1 MGGNDDPDRSGLIV
15 YIDRSDVSEDRKQ
28 DLKAGIRRLVD
39 VIPSLEP
46 QLISYAFHLDDE
58 AAVMTVVAVHPDS
71 ASLELHLEI
80 GRTEFHKLADMITL
94 RQIEVYGSV
103 SDKARAM
110 LQEKATMLG
119 GTDVTVM
126 NASRGSIVRR
136 PRGSNPAVAA

>member
-1 MGGNDDPDRSGLIV
+1 VGGNDDPDGSGLIV

-39 VIPSLEP
+39 VIQSREP

-119 GTDVTVM
+119 GSDVTVHERFAGFDRPP
-126 NASRGSIVRR
+126 NSRH
-136 PRGSNPAVAA
+136 

>member
-1 MGGNDDPDRSGLIV
+1 MDGNDDPDRSGLIV

-39 VIPSLEP
+39 VIQSREP
-46 QLISYAFHLDDE
+46 QLISYAFHLDEE
-58 AAVMTVVAVHPDS
+58 AASVTVVAVHPDS

-80 GRTEFHKLADMITL
+80 GRTEFRKLADMITL
-94 RQIEVYGSV
+94 RQIEVYGSP

-119 GTDVTVM
+119 GSDVTVHERFAGFDRPP
-126 NASRGSIVRR
+126 NSRH
-136 PRGSNPAVAA
+136 

>member
-1 MGGNDDPDRSGLIV
+1 VGGNDDPDGSGLIV

-39 VIPSLEP
+39 VIQSREP

-58 AAVMTVVAVHPDS
+58 AAAMTVVAVHPDS

-80 GRTEFHKLADMITL
+80 GRTEFRKLAGMVTL

-119 GTDVTVM
+119 GTDVTVHERFAGFDRPP
-126 NASRGSIVRR
+126 NSRQ
-136 PRGSNPAVAA
+136 

>member
-1 MGGNDDPDRSGLIV
+1 MGGNDDPDGSRLIV

-39 VIPSLEP
+39 VIQSLEP
-46 QLISYAFHLDDE
+46 QLISYVFHLDDE

-80 GRTEFHKLADMITL
+80 GRTEFRKLADMITL
-94 RQIEVYGSV
+94 RRIEVYGSV

-119 GTDVTVM
+119 GSDVTVHERFAGFDRPP
-126 NASRGSIVRR
+126 NSRH
-136 PRGSNPAVAA
+136 

>member
-28 DLKAGIRRLVD
+28 GLKAGIRRLVD
-39 VIPSLEP
+39 VIQSREP

-58 AAVMTVVAVHPDS
+58 SAVMTVVAVHPDS

-94 RQIEVYGSV
+94 RQIAVYGSV

-119 GTDVTVM
+119 GSDVTVHERFAGFDRPP
-126 NASRGSIVRR
+126 NSRH
-136 PRGSNPAVAA
+136 

>member
-1 MGGNDDPDRSGLIV
+1 MGGNDDPDGSGLIV
-15 YIDRSDVSEDRKQ
+15 YIDRSAVSEDREQ

-39 VIPSLEP
+39 VIQSREP
-46 QLISYAFHLDDE
+46 QLISYVFHLDEE

-80 GRTEFHKLADMITL
+80 GRTEFRKLADMITL

-119 GTDVTVM
+119 GSDVTVHERF
-126 NASRGSIVRR
+126 AGFDR
-136 PRGSNPAVAA
+136 PPNPRQ

>member
-28 DLKAGIRRLVD
+28 DLKAGIRRLVN
-39 VIPSLEP
+39 VIQSREP
-46 QLISYAFHLDDE
+46 QLISYAFHLDEE
-58 AAVMTVVAVHPDS
+58 AAAMTVVAVHPDS

-80 GRTEFHKLADMITL
+80 GRTEFRKLADMITL
-94 RQIEVYGSV
+94 RQVEVYGSP

-119 GTDVTVM
+119 GSDVTVHERFAGFDRPP
-126 NASRGSIVRR
+126 NSRH
-136 PRGSNPAVAA
+136 

>member
-1 MGGNDDPDRSGLIV
+1 MGGNDDADRSGLIV

-39 VIPSLEP
+39 VIQSREP

-80 GRTEFHKLADMITL
+80 GRTEFRKLADMITL

-119 GTDVTVM
+119 GRDVTVHERF
-126 NASRGSIVRR
+126 AGFDRPPTSRQ
-136 PRGSNPAVAA
+136 

>member
-15 YIDRSDVSEDRKQ
+15 YIDRSDVNEDRKQ

-39 VIPSLEP
+39 VIQSREP

-58 AAVMTVVAVHPDS
+58 AAAMTVVAVHPDS

-80 GRTEFHKLADMITL
+80 GRTEFRKLGDMITL
-94 RQIEVYGSV
+94 RRIEVYGSP

-119 GTDVTVM
+119 GTDVTVHERFAGFDRPP
-126 NASRGSIVRR
+126 NSRQ
-136 PRGSNPAVAA
+136 

>member
-1 MGGNDDPDRSGLIV
+1 MGGNDDPDGSGLIV
-15 YIDRSDVSEDRKQ
+15 YIDRSDVAEDRKQ

-39 VIPSLEP
+39 VIQSREP
-46 QLISYAFHLDDE
+46 QLISYALHLDDE

-80 GRTEFHKLADMITL
+80 GSTEFHKLADMITL
-94 RQIEVYGSV
+94 RQIEVYGSP

-119 GTDVTVM
+119 GSDVTVHERF
-126 NASRGSIVRR
+126 AGFDRPPSSRH
-136 PRGSNPAVAA
+136 

>member
-1 MGGNDDPDRSGLIV
+1 VGGNGDPDRSGLII

-39 VIPSLEP
+39 VIQSREP

-58 AAVMTVVAVHPDS
+58 SAVMTVVAVHPDS

-94 RQIEVYGSV
+94 RQIAVYGSV

-119 GTDVTVM
+119 GSDVTVHERFAGFDRPP
-126 NASRGSIVRR
+126 NSRH
-136 PRGSNPAVAA
+136 

>member
-39 VIPSLEP
+39 VIQSLEP
-46 QLISYAFHLDDE
+46 QLISYAFHLDEE
-58 AAVMTVVAVHPDS
+58 AAAMTVVAVHPDS

-119 GTDVTVM
+119 GTDVTVHERFAGFDRPP
-126 NASRGSIVRR
+126 NSRH
-136 PRGSNPAVAA
+136 

>member
-1 MGGNDDPDRSGLIV
+1 MGGNDDPDGSGLIV

-39 VIPSLEP
+39 VIQSREP

-58 AAVMTVVAVHPDS
+58 AAAMTVVAVHPDS

-80 GRTEFHKLADMITL
+80 GRTEFRKLAGMVTL

-110 LQEKATMLG
+110 LQEKARMLG
-119 GTDVTVM
+119 GSDVTVHERFAGFDRPP
-126 NASRGSIVRR
+126 NSRQ
-136 PRGSNPAVAA
+136 

>member
-39 VIPSLEP
+39 VIQSREP
-46 QLISYAFHLDDE
+46 QLISYAFHLDEE

-80 GRTEFHKLADMITL
+80 GRTEFRKLADMITL

-119 GTDVTVM
+119 GSDVTVHERFAGFDRPP
-126 NASRGSIVRR
+126 NSRH
-136 PRGSNPAVAA
+136 

>member
-1 MGGNDDPDRSGLIV
+1 VGGNDDPDGSGLIV

-39 VIPSLEP
+39 VIQSREP

-58 AAVMTVVAVHPDS
+58 AAAMTVVAVHPDS

-80 GRTEFHKLADMITL
+80 GRTEFRELGDMITL
-94 RQIEVYGSV
+94 RRIEVYGSV

-110 LQEKATMLG
+110 LQEKARMLG
-119 GTDVTVM
+119 GSDVTVHERFAGFDRPP
-126 NASRGSIVRR
+126 NSRQ
-136 PRGSNPAVAA
+136 

>member
-1 MGGNDDPDRSGLIV
+1 MGGNDDPDRSGLII

-39 VIPSLEP
+39 VIQSLEP
-46 QLISYAFHLDDE
+46 QLISYAFHLDEE
-58 AAVMTVVAVHPDS
+58 AAVMTVMAVHPDS

-119 GTDVTVM
+119 GSDVTVHERFAGFDRPP
-126 NASRGSIVRR
+126 NSRH
-136 PRGSNPAVAA
+136 

>member
-39 VIPSLEP
+39 VIQSLEP

-58 AAVMTVVAVHPDS
+58 AAVMTVMAVHPDS

-119 GTDVTVM
+119 GSDVTVHERFAGFDRPP
-126 NASRGSIVRR
+126 NSRH
-136 PRGSNPAVAA
+136 